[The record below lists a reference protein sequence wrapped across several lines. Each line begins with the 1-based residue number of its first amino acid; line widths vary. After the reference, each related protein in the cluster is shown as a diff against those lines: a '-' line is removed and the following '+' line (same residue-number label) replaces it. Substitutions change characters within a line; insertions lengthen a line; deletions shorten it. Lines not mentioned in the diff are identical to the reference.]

1 MKKSKTSFKFS
12 VLLIAALLLF
22 TSCESADVKY
32 DGAIAED
39 QSSVVYNTS
48 SSAGGLMDKV
58 IFEEYDMDMPEAEE
72 PGSSF
77 TSDKAF
83 SERKIIY
90 SSWFNFQTEEYDE
103 SLEVLK
109 NLCDK
114 YGAYFESSESYGN
127 KTYSTRSSR
136 FKIRVPKSNYH
147 SFISEAGS
155 IGTIVGN
162 GENNSDVTE
171 NYFDTQARLE
181 SAQLREE
188 RLLEILKNAKTL
200 DDVLALEREL
210 SDVRY
215 EIESFT
221 GTLRKYDSL
230 ISYATCT
237 VNIEEVVNI
246 TKPAAPTKTLGE
258 KIAASF
264 SNGMSSLA
272 EWASDLV
279 VSISYAI
286 PFIVLVWLPIG
297 IILAVVLILR
307 KKKKAKKT
315 KISEDT
321 EV

>member
-1 MKKSKTSFKFS
+1 MKKTKSFVKIFA
-12 VLLIAALLLF
+12 LLICAILLF
-22 TSCESADVKY
+22 TSCDSADIK
-32 DGAIAED
+32 DEAMAEAQD
-39 QSSVVYNTS
+39 YVVYNTS
-48 SSAGGLMDKV
+48 SSADGLSDMKFDK
-58 IFEEYDMDMPEAEE
+58 YAPEAEE
-72 PGSSF
+72 SDDSF
-77 TSDKAF
+77 TADTAF

-90 SSWFNFQTEEYDE
+90 SSWFNFQTEQYDE
-103 SLEVLK
+103 AQETLK
-109 NLCDK
+109 ALCDK

-127 KTYSTRSSR
+127 KTYSTRSSKY
-136 FKIRVPKSNYH
+136 KIRVPKDNYQF
-147 SFISEAGS
+147 FISEAGS
-155 IGTIVGN
+155 IGTIVGS

-237 VNIEEVVNI
+237 VNIEEVVRV
-246 TKPAAPTKTLGE
+246 TKPTAPTKTLGE
-258 KIAASF
+258 QIAASF

-272 EWASDLV
+272 EWATELV
-279 VSISYAI
+279 VSVSYTL

-297 IILAVVLILR
+297 IIVAAFLIVR
-307 KKKKAKKT
+307 KKKKAKKNT
-315 KISEDT
+315 VSEDT
-321 EV
+321 EK